1 MSAGKRRT
9 RSMYKRVKGGGPLQD
24 TDEWK
29 RYQEAKP
36 VLASAAKE
44 QENAIQKV
52 DEIQK
57 KLQSKA
63 SGLAASTNTVYIKN
77 NESKLYTNI
86 LSKVKGRSNEKEIMK
101 NVAEIVTLDRE
112 YLNAKK
118 AKRLAIAAF
127 TSAEDEFSQAQREL
141 EAKQAEL
148 NRNNAAAKGGRRTR
162 RHRKQRTCRN
172 RK

>member
-1 MSAGKRRT
+1 
-9 RSMYKRVKGGGPLQD
+9 MYKRVKGGGPLQD

-63 SGLAASTNTVYIKN
+63 SGLAALTNTAYIKN

-118 AKRLAIAAF
+118 AKRLAIDAY
-127 TSAEDEFSQAQREL
+127 TSAEAEFSETQKEL
-141 EAKQAEL
+141 EAKEKEL
-148 NRNNAAAKGGRRTR
+148 KSAVEGGRHTR
-162 RHRKQRTCRN
+162 RHRKQRTRRT